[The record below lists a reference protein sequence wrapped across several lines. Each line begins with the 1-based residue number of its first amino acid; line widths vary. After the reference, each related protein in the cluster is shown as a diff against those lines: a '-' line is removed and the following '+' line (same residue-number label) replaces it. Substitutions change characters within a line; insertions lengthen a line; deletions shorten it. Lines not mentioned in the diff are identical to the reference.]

1 MTGKQWCGVLCCL
14 LAVGLAVYGVLN
26 LSKGPE
32 ITDASGLGV
41 SHAVGSFLPALF
53 VLILGVWLLRKQPEE

>member
-1 MTGKQWCGVLCCL
+1 MTGKQWCGVVCCL
-14 LAVGLAVYGVLN
+14 RALGLAIYGVQT
-26 LSKGPE
+26 LSNGPE
-32 ITDASGLGV
+32 ITDPSGLGV